1 MTIVPSTQSQQ
12 SAKLFVQGKNLVE
25 KIEDISLDDM
35 EFAKDNPRIS
45 QHGKNLSQKEI
56 GDILFEQEDGR
67 TLKKQIFID
76 GQQYDEPYVRK
87 EGSKYVVEE
96 GNRRTTAMKSILAD
110 IRDQKITGIS
120 EKEFSKI
127 RCKILKPTAT
137 KAEIRKFLASIHIS
151 GKKDW
156 PARNKGETISLMIDL
171 DGETYLSIADH
182 LGRSKNEIEKYY
194 QAYKMSEE
202 YSKRYS
208 GVFMRTYSHWHEFYR
223 SANLQKQAQSDPG
236 FRDTIME
243 LVHDRKI
250 TEHKQMRKLAEIY
263 SPTVDPSLR
272 KKALDELEKPS
283 GNMIKAYEV
292 FVDYSDKGS
301 LALICKAKK
310 LIDTIKVSSLQKTYS
325 QGEIPDAIDLL
336 IASALDVKK
345 TLSSLMVSSGSA
357 AL

>member
-1 MTIVPSTQSQQ
+1 MIITII
-12 SAKLFVQGKNLVE
+12 N
-25 KIEDISLDDM
+25 
-35 EFAKDNPRIS
+35 
-45 QHGKNLSQKEI
+45 
-56 GDILFEQEDGR
+56 
-67 TLKKQIFID
+67 
-76 GQQYDEPYVRK
+76 
-87 EGSKYVVEE
+87 
-96 GNRRTTAMKSILAD
+96 
-110 IRDQKITGIS
+110 
-120 EKEFSKI
+120 
-127 RCKILKPTAT
+127 
-137 KAEIRKFLASIHIS
+137 
-151 GKKDW
+151 
-156 PARNKGETISLMIDL
+156 
-171 DGETYLSIADH
+171 
-182 LGRSKNEIEKYY
+182 
-194 QAYKMSEE
+194 
-202 YSKRYS
+202 
-208 GVFMRTYSHWHEFYR
+208 
-223 SANLQKQAQSDPG
+223 NLQKQAQSDPG